1 MCIFG
6 MFQPQKKAAGFMP
19 GDTADVDTDTTL
31 VTGKDVKGIG
41 DKADL
46 SLSGKSTKKAAVDET
61 GTATPTGAAALAI
74 NPDQSQGINV

>member
-41 DKADL
+41 GGGHTVTNMGL
-46 SLSGKSTKKAAVDET
+46 GPGE
-61 GTATPTGAAALAI
+61 
-74 NPDQSQGINV
+74 